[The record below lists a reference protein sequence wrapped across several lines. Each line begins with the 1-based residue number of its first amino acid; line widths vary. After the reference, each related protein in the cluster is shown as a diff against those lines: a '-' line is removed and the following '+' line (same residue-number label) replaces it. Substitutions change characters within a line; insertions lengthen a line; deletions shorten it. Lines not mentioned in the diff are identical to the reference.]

1 MGVICSSC
9 GRDIDALGQDN
20 MSCTSEPLCE
30 DCFSD
35 RLGHA
40 APMARSLVER
50 ERERLAV
57 RDELDRLRRENE
69 ALKRDPVTPAQ
80 ALAHARE
87 LAEDA
92 YAECPE
98 RRAALERLE
107 ECAMWMG
114 RCRPR
119 ETAAPA
125 HGEAAA
131 GAAQP
136 VDLDV
141 RPDLDAALA
150 SWDPHGV
157 HAQAHAEIGGG
168 VMARGDVDGCMAAAE
183 NLMELLE
190 ALPDSLHRDL
200 AIWAVEECEIWLEKM
215 EGEDE

>member
-20 MSCTSEPLCE
+20 MSCTGDPLCE
-30 DCFSD
+30 DCFGD

-50 ERERLAV
+50 E
-57 RDELDRLRRENE
+57 LDRLRRENE
-69 ALKRDPVTPAQ
+69 ALKRDPKTPAQ

-87 LAEDA
+87 LAEAA
-92 YAECPE
+92 YADCPE
-98 RRAALERLE
+98 RRAAFGRLE

-119 ETAAPA
+119 GTAAPA

-136 VDLDV
+136 VSVDV
-141 RPDLDAALA
+141 RPALDAALA
-150 SWDPHGV
+150 SWDPMKDIRKLMLRS
-157 HAQAHAEIGGG
+157 A
-168 VMARGDVDGCMAAAE
+168 VD
-183 NLMELLE
+183 
-190 ALPDSLHRDL
+190 
-200 AIWAVEECEIWLEKM
+200 
-215 EGEDE
+215 

>member
-114 RCRPR
+114 RCTPR

-125 HGEAAA
+125 NGEAAA
-131 GAAQP
+131 GAAQR
-136 VDLDV
+136 VHVDV
-141 RPDLDAALA
+141 RPSIDAALA
-150 SWDPHGV
+150 SWDP
-157 HAQAHAEIGGG
+157 
-168 VMARGDVDGCMAAAE
+168 
-183 NLMELLE
+183 
-190 ALPDSLHRDL
+190 
-200 AIWAVEECEIWLEKM
+200 M
-215 EGEDE
+215 EGMRRLMLRSAAD

>member
-125 HGEAAA
+125 HGEAAGGPRSRSTWTCA
-131 GAAQP
+131 P
-136 VDLDV
+136 TWT
-141 RPDLDAALA
+141 RP
-150 SWDPHGV
+150 SPPGTPM
-157 HAQAHAEIGGG
+157 EY
-168 VMARGDVDGCMAAAE
+168 MRK
-183 NLMELLE
+183 LMLR
-190 ALPDSLHRDL
+190 S
-200 AIWAVEECEIWLEKM
+200 AVE
-215 EGEDE
+215 

>member
-30 DCFSD
+30 DCFGD
-35 RLGHA
+35 RMGHA

-50 ERERLAV
+50 ERARLAV

-69 ALKRDPVTPAQ
+69 MLKRDPATPAQ

-87 LAEDA
+87 LAEAA
-92 YAECPE
+92 YADCPE

-114 RCRPR
+114 RCTPR

-131 GAAQP
+131 GAAQQTY
-136 VDLDV
+136 VDV
-141 RPDLDAALA
+141 RPALDAALA
-150 SWDPHGV
+150 SWDPM
-157 HAQAHAEIGGG
+157 E
-168 VMARGDVDGCMAAAE
+168 DVRR
-183 NLMELLE
+183 LMLR
-190 ALPDSLHRDL
+190 S
-200 AIWAVEECEIWLEKM
+200 AV
-215 EGEDE
+215 D

>member
-20 MSCTSEPLCE
+20 MSCTGEPLCE
-30 DCFSD
+30 DCFGD

-69 ALKRDPVTPAQ
+69 MLKRDPATPAQ

-92 YAECPE
+92 YADCPE

-131 GAAQP
+131 GAAQQTY
-136 VDLDV
+136 VDV
-141 RPDLDAALA
+141 RPALDKALA
-150 SWDPHGV
+150 SWDPMEDIRKFMLRS
-157 HAQAHAEIGGG
+157 A
-168 VMARGDVDGCMAAAE
+168 VD
-183 NLMELLE
+183 
-190 ALPDSLHRDL
+190 
-200 AIWAVEECEIWLEKM
+200 
-215 EGEDE
+215 